1 MAGLK
6 PRRRRRCISRRC
18 CPPAAAPRGQA
29 RIRRIGTLPLGAVLA
44 TVLGV
49 LVALPARTASGAATN
64 LYDDRGGRLEI
75 HLEEGLSAVEQVE
88 MQRWIEGIAA
98 SLADIYGHWPRRHW
112 RVFVQGTS
120 GASSDPIP
128 WAQVNRGEVDE
139 VHFYVIASTPGEQLL
154 QEWTGYHELAHLLIP
169 YRGWGD
175 TWFSEGLASYY
186 QNLLQARSGIISEQ
200 QLWQKLY
207 EGFQR
212 GRNDRQFDGQSL
224 RSVSARL
231 RSSGGFMRVYWS
243 GAWYFLAADL
253 HLRASGGNHA
263 SLDRALQKLNRCCA
277 DRAMS
282 VPEMVRRLDS
292 LEGGRLFQQLYDSV
306 VVSTAVP
313 DFESLFASLGLR
325 VHHDQVILEGTPQQ
339 AALRSG
345 FLRPLAF
352 NR

>member
-1 MAGLK
+1 MRLVGSL
-6 PRRRRRCISRRC
+6 PL
-18 CPPAAAPRGQA
+18 AAA
-29 RIRRIGTLPLGAVLA
+29 LA
-44 TVLGV
+44 TVFGA
-49 LVALPARTASGAATN
+49 LVALPGRTAPGAATN
-64 LYDDRGGRLEI
+64 LYDDRGGRLEL
-75 HLEEGLSAVEQVE
+75 HLEAGLSAAEQVE
-88 MQRWIEGIAA
+88 MHRWIEGISA
-98 SLADIYGHWPRRHW
+98 SLADVYGHWPRRHW

-120 GASSDPIP
+120 GAYSDPIP
-128 WAQVNRGEVDE
+128 WAQVNRGDVDE

-212 GRNDRQFDGQSL
+212 GRNDSRFDGQTL

-253 HLRASGGNHA
+253 HLRSSGGGDA
-263 SLDRALQKLNRCCA
+263 SLDRVLQKLNRCCA
-277 DRAMS
+277 DRSMS
-282 VPEMVRRLDS
+282 VPEIIGRLDS
-292 LEGGRLFQQLYDSV
+292 LDDGHLFQQLYDSV

-313 DFESLFASLGLR
+313 DFESLFARLGLR
-325 VHHDQVILEGTPQQ
+325 VHDDQVILEGTAQQ
-339 AALRSG
+339 VALRSG